1 MNAPLKL
8 GQPSILRREDRR
20 LLTGRGRYADNTAP
34 ADALAVLFV
43 RSPHAHARIAGI
55 DKAAALASPGVA
67 AIYTADDLLA
77 DKVGHLPAISEIKDA
92 AGNRHREP
100 AHLPMPA
107 GKVRHVG
114 DIVAM
119 VVAGT
124 LDQARDAAEALEIDY
139 ETLPAVVTVAQ
150 ALAPDAPLVHDD
162 VAGNLM
168 CRWGKGDAAATDAAF
183 ARAAHV
189 STLVDPLAAPDRALH
204 GDARGVVGLRRGGRP
219 RHRHLRLAG
228 RADPASPDV
237 RARAEH
243 AQGQA
248 AAGDRG
254 CRRRLR
260 PEISDLCRIDP
271 DRLGDAQ
278 ARARPALDLRARR
291 AGAERQPRPRS
302 SWPAPSWRSMRRASS
317 SALRVKAEANYGAY
331 VSMFAPTIPTT
342 GLAKVISGLYRI
354 PAIRIDF
361 DCAFTNTVPVDAIR
375 GAGKPEALFLLERL
389 VDLAAHETG
398 RTPAELRRLN
408 LLKADEMPYAA
419 ASGYTYDA
427 ADCVRLFETALQGRR
442 RAGLRGAACSERS
455 RGQAARPRPS
465 PAICTAP
472 AASPT
477 SMSWSR
483 SSPTGW
489 WRASA
494 RRARARATR
503 RCSPRSWRT
512 SLGVPIDRIEI
523 RQGDTRTIP
532 HGGGT
537 GGSSSTIISGTTLK
551 RAADVVIQRGRDL
564 AAERLETAP
573 ADIAYRDG
581 SFEVVGT
588 DRRIG
593 LFELAANKPFAG
605 DALFADKI
613 ESFPTG
619 VMVCEVEVDPETG
632 EVRVDRLTEVADCGV
647 VVNPRLLAGQIHG
660 GIVHGL
666 GNALMEEA
674 VYDEETG
681 QLLSGTLM
689 DYALPR
695 ADDVPI
701 APGRDHRHALAQQL
715 PGPEGR
721 RRAADQRRAGGD
733 RQRRARCPA
742 AARRAPSRHADH
754 GPQGMAGA
762 SRTLALAGP
771 RPPGSNSCSDRE
783 PRLTH
788 AGARS
793 RQRP

>member
-1 MNAPLKL
+1 MNAPVTL
-8 GQPSILRREDRR
+8 GQPLTRREDRR

-34 ADALAVLFV
+34 AGALAVLFV

-55 DKAAALASPGVA
+55 DKTSALASPGVA

-92 AGNRHREP
+92 AGDRHREP
-100 AHLPMPA
+100 EHLPMPP

-119 VVAGT
+119 IAAET
-124 LDQARDAAEALEIDY
+124 LDKARDAAELLEIDY
-139 ETLPAVVTVAQ
+139 DTLPAVVTAAQ

-189 STLVDPLAAPDRALH
+189 STLSIRSPRQIVHYMETRAAWSAY
-204 GDARGVVGLRRGGRP
+204 DAADDLVTVTFASQGVQIPHRLMCERVLNVPKDKLRLVTEDVGGGFGPKYPIYAESTLMAWATRKLKRGLRW
-219 RHRHLRLAG
+219 
-228 RADPASPDV
+228 V
-237 RARAEH
+237 CERAELAQSDSH
-243 AQGQA
+243 A
-248 AAGDRG
+248 R
-254 CRRRLR
+254 
-260 PEISDLCRIDP
+260 DLVASGE
-271 DRLGDAQ
+271 L
-278 ARARPALDLRARR
+278 ALDSDGKFLAV
-291 AGAERQPRPRS
+291 
-302 SWPAPSWRSMRRASS
+302 
-317 SALRVKAEANYGAY
+317 RVKAEANYGAY

-427 ADCVRLFETALQGRR
+427 ADCDRLFETALK
-442 RAGLRGAACSERS
+442 AADEP
-455 RGQAARPRPS
+455 GFAARR
-465 PAICTAP
+465 TASE
-472 AASPT
+472 AAGK
-477 SMSWSR
+477 R
-483 SSPTGW
+483 RGLGLACHLHGTGGIADEHVVVQVEPD
-489 WRASA
+489 RLVASVGTQSQGQGHETVFA
-494 RRARARATR
+494 QILAA
-503 RCSPRSWRT
+503 
-512 SLGVPIDRIEI
+512 SLGVPMDCVEI

-532 HGGGT
+532 RGGGT

-551 RAADVVIQRGRDL
+551 RAADVVIERGRDL

-573 ADIAYRDG
+573 ADITYRDG

-593 LFELAANKPFAG
+593 LFQLAAQKPFTG
-605 DALFADKI
+605 DALFGDKI

-632 EVRVDRLTEVADCGV
+632 VVRVDRLTEVADCGT
-647 VVNPRLLAGQIHG
+647 VVNPRLLMGQVHG

-674 VYDEETG
+674 IYDEESG

-695 ADDVPI
+695 ADDTPSLQVETINTASPNNFM
-701 APGRDHRHALAQQL
+701 GLKGVGEL
-715 PGPEGR
+715 PTNG
-721 RRAADQRRAGGD
+721 A
-733 RQRRARCPA
+733 PA
-742 AARRAPSRHADH
+742 AIANAVLDALRPLGVRHLDMPITSHKVWRALQAARMES
-754 GPQGMAGA
+754 
-762 SRTLALAGP
+762 TP
-771 RPPGSNSCSDRE
+771 RPA
-783 PRLTH
+783 T
-788 AGARS
+788 
-793 RQRP
+793 

>member
-1 MNAPLKL
+1 METRAAW
-8 GQPSILRREDRR
+8 SA
-20 LLTGRGRYADNTAP
+20 Y
-34 ADALAVLFV
+34 DA
-43 RSPHAHARIAGI
+43 
-55 DKAAALASPGVA
+55 
-67 AIYTADDLLA
+67 ADDL
-77 DKVGHLPAISEIKDA
+77 
-92 AGNRHREP
+92 
-100 AHLPMPA
+100 
-107 GKVRHVG
+107 
-114 DIVAM
+114 
-119 VVAGT
+119 
-124 LDQARDAAEALEIDY
+124 
-139 ETLPAVVTVAQ
+139 VTVTFSSQ
-150 ALAPDAPLVHDD
+150 GVQIPHR
-162 VAGNLM
+162 LM
-168 CRWGKGDAAATDAAF
+168 CERVLNVAKDKLRLVTEDVGGGFGPKYPIYAE
-183 ARAAHV
+183 
-189 STLVDPLAAPDRALH
+189 STLIAWATRKLGR
-204 GDARGVVGLRRGGRP
+204 GLRWTCE
-219 RHRHLRLAG
+219 
-228 RADPASPDV
+228 
-237 RARAEH
+237 RAEL
-243 AQGQA
+243 AQ
-248 AAGDRG
+248 
-254 CRRRLR
+254 
-260 PEISDLCRIDP
+260 S
-271 DRLGDAQ
+271 
-278 ARARPALDLRARR
+278 
-291 AGAERQPRPRS
+291 RQPRPR
-302 SWPAPSWRSMRRASS
+302 PRGQRRAGARCATAGS
-317 SALRVKAEANYGAY
+317 SAVRVKAEANYGAY

-427 ADCVRLFETALQGRR
+427 ADCVRLFETALEAADEPGFAAR
-442 RAGLRGAACSERS
+442 RAASEAD
-455 RGQAARPRPS
+455 GQAARAAAS

-494 RRARARATR
+494 RKARARATR
-503 RCSPRSWRT
+503 RCSPRSWRQ
-512 SLGVPIDRIEI
+512 SLGVPMDRIEV
-523 RQGDTRTIP
+523 RQGDTRSIP

-593 LFELAANKPFAG
+593 LFELAAWKPFAG
-605 DALFADKI
+605 DALFGDKI

-632 EVRVDRLTEVADCGV
+632 EVRVDRLTEVADCGI
-647 VVNPRLLAGQIHG
+647 VVNPRLLAGQMHG

-674 VYDEETG
+674 VYDEETRPAAERHPDG
-681 QLLSGTLM
+681 LRP
-689 DYALPR
+689 AARRRR
-695 ADDVPI
+695 ARP
-701 APGRDHRHALAQQL
+701 AGRDHRHALAQQL

-733 RQRRARCPA
+733 RQRRARCAA

-754 GPQGMAGA
+754 GAQGVAGA
-762 SRTLALAGP
+762 SRTLVSPDRSWSALP
-771 RPPGSNSCSDRE
+771 DRE
-783 PRLTH
+783 PP
-788 AGARS
+788 ARS
-793 RQRP
+793 